1 MRRRRRPGRVV
12 GMSRT
17 ADLVIAVALIAGG
30 LVLALGFADARFLV
44 FEGRPF
50 GVVLVVVG
58 ALELAWTLARRGRS
72 DDRG

>member
-1 MRRRRRPGRVV
+1 
-12 GMSRT
+12 MSRT
-17 ADLVIAVALIAGG
+17 ADLTIAVALVLGG

-58 ALELAWTLARRGRS
+58 LLELVWTLFRR
-72 DDRG
+72 DRPDGKG

>member
-17 ADLVIAVALIAGG
+17 ADLVIAVALITGG

-50 GVVLVVVG
+50 GVVLAVVG
-58 ALELAWTLARRGRS
+58 ALELVWTLVRRGRS